1 MNRPPQKK
9 RFFRSSGGGRSQRA
23 GQGVQGN
30 PAGPP
35 EETFRESEY
44 LKRLV
49 EEETAIVVRLR
60 NNEEFAGVI
69 EYYDA
74 TFIRLTRKQ
83 APNLFIYKHDIKYMS
98 EDPDAVS

>member
-9 RFFRSSGGGRSQRA
+9 RPFRAGGRGRPNRA
-23 GQGVQGN
+23 GQRMQGN
-30 PAGPP
+30 SDVPP
-35 EETFRESEY
+35 EETFREPEY
-44 LKRLV
+44 LKHLV
-49 EEETAIVVRLR
+49 DHQTAIIVRLR

-98 EDPDAVS
+98 EHPDAVS